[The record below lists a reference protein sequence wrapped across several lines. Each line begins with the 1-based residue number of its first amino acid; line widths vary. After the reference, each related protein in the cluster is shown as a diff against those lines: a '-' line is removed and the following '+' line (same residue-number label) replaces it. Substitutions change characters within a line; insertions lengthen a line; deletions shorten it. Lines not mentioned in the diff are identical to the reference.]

1 MGKNYSDNDSH
12 LVKAFDDSANIDVLL
27 QVQKKLNFR
36 EKLESINPSVKSFL

>member
-12 LVKAFDDSANIDVLL
+12 LVKAFDSANIGVLL